1 MRTDGRQDWRHRSA
15 HRLAR
20 RCVGRCWGGPGL
32 EHGQRPGGRFGDRLR
47 GPWRASPEGH
57 SRRMA
62 RVPGRRRLR
71 SANKRKI
78 LYTRSFP
85 SALLDVESQV
95 AGDLLAAIPQDACL
109 SLADSWDRVDLMP
122 ANFESG
128 RLEPCN
134 DPDGYLSI
142 NATFKNRNCFLN

>member
-1 MRTDGRQDWRHRSA
+1 MSRVQRRT
-15 HRLAR
+15 L
-20 RCVGRCWGGPGL
+20 L
-32 EHGQRPGGRFGDRLR
+32 T
-47 GPWRASPEGH
+47 
-57 SRRMA
+57 
-62 RVPGRRRLR
+62 

-78 LYTRSFP
+78 PYTRSFP

-95 AGDLLAAIPQDACL
+95 AGDLVAAIPQDACL
-109 SLADSWDRVDLMP
+109 SLADSWDGVDLMP
-122 ANFESG
+122 ANFGSG